1 MRYLEVGGARL
12 SVIGLGTWQFGSKE
26 WGYGAGY
33 AATET
38 LALVQRALDLGV
50 NLIDTAEIYATGN
63 SERLIGAALGDRRD
77 EAFLATKVWPV
88 LPLASVVEQRGRAS
102 AARLGVDVLDL
113 YQVHWPNPAVPIG
126 QTMAGMRRVQDS
138 PFLPPGAPA
147 RPRPPP
153 GGPAGGGGGRRGA
166 AGPGAPGGGAPPPHC
181 GPPPRPRDC
190 APARRHRRRRRTG
203 ALRRP
208 GPPPLRGG

>member
-38 LALVQRALDLGV
+38 LTLVQRALDLGV
-50 NLIDTAEIYATGN
+50 TLIDTAEIYATGN

-126 QTMAGMRRVQDS
+126 QTMAGMRRVAES
-138 PFLPPGAPA
+138 RGGPHPGGGKLSPPG
-147 RPRPPP
+147 R
-153 GGPAGGGGGRRGA
+153 PAGGGG
-166 AGPGAPGGGAPPPHC
+166 AG
-181 GPPPRPRDC
+181 GPPPSQQGQVQP
-190 APARRHRRRRRTG
+190 
-203 ALRRP
+203 
-208 GPPPLRGG
+208 